1 MAKVENVTKEGL
13 IKQQQQLKD
22 EVTRLQKIIDAS
34 SETTFD
40 IIIEDL
46 KEQMRQNIE
55 EEDWGEIKS
64 CIKEVDNVNG
74 TRKFIG
80 KQASLLS
87 KKKEELADVTDK
99 IDNFQPSLFDDQ
111 EEETPAEEKRETT
124 ALKAPNNQL
133 LYTGDIYKSN
143 IPNAENKYNYY
154 LVKKSSEK
162 VGCFAIISN
171 SFPEER
177 LLQYPKNLD
186 LLLATRFIG
195 NRYEINGTK
204 EFNDVSEAM
213 NIINDGREKFRVDN
227 KQKDEKD
234 S

>member
-74 TRKFIG
+74 TRKFIS

-99 IDNFQPSLFDDQ
+99 IDHFQPTLFDGQ
-111 EEETPAEEKRETT
+111 EEPPAEEKRETT
-124 ALKAPNNQL
+124 ALKSPDNQL
-133 LYTGDIYKSN
+133 LYTGDIYKSRIQN
-143 IPNAENKYNYY
+143 IDNEYNYY
-154 LVKKSSEK
+154 LIKKSSEK
-162 VGCFAIISN
+162 VGCFALISN

-186 LLLATRFIG
+186 LLLNTYFVG

-204 EFNDVSEAM
+204 EFNEVSEAM
-213 NIINDGREKFRVDN
+213 NIINNGREKFRVDN

>member
-74 TRKFIG
+74 TRKFIS

-99 IDNFQPSLFDDQ
+99 IDHFQPTLFDGQ
-111 EEETPAEEKRETT
+111 EEKQEEEKREAT

-143 IPNAENKYNYY
+143 IPNVDDKYNYY

-162 VGCFAIISN
+162 VGCFAVISN

-186 LLLATRFIG
+186 LLLNTHFIG
-195 NRYEINGTK
+195 NRFEPNGKK
-204 EFNDVSEAM
+204 EYDEVKEAIK
-213 NIINDGREKFRVDN
+213 IIDESRA
-227 KQKDEKD
+227 KDEKD